1 MSAPLPRSVAKPLVL
16 TMGLGSLLGASFVV
30 AGHSDDHTEHTAPN
44 ILGEAQA
51 GKDLQLPEPLFAVS
65 AGVLKADICK
75 IGGLLPIP
83 DYSDPTASGIGK
95 IRATGHGRA
104 VVRTAPTLPPGA
116 TQSLTNKA
124 LAKGF
129 INTGNISVFRDNSR
143 TDQAKSTQQVLL
155 KADAPDMSG
164 GLSQTVEPDP
174 AHRTGASTL
183 VDGTFSA
190 PRPPTRTGDLQT
202 ANAMPEV
209 DFGRAQGIQPGL
221 DVAEPRGD
229 FVQNAESA
237 LTAHTAPEATGRIVG
252 NSISSDALAGGEVGQ
267 PAIQLVPPEDIVGA
281 MRTRAVID
289 IRADA
294 VAPGRATDHAAV
306 LSKAD
311 MADVRS
317 ARDHASRSRS
327 ISKVQVRAAQTAIPT
342 ALDRD
347 NLSGGQARYGQR
359 AEALGH
365 SALQQSGSQH
375 TTSSPAV
382 VLDQAK
388 QVETLPARL
397 SNPGTAAPGLPAAM
411 LRQGAAGLPQPAFGM
426 VDGNGAARMSSDARL
441 TDVRG
446 AAGAAP
452 FTLDDELILELR
464 TGQGEMAQ
472 TITAYGNRAETY
484 LPLGEI
490 TRLLDLA
497 IVVSDDGRYA
507 SGWVLDDQQ
516 VVALNLRAGTMVIAG
531 REIALKAAD
540 AQAVD
545 GELYLRSGL
554 FAQLMPL
561 ELKVDLRA
569 QTVTVQTRQP
579 FPFEQRAAREA
590 AREQLAGR
598 GKGRQAAAY
607 EPEATPYRVLDVPM
621 GEVELRAVSDVA
633 RGRRTEADVRL
644 AGDLAY
650 LTGQLYVTAS
660 SRDGVTAARATLGR
674 RDPDG
679 RLLGPLR
686 ASVFEIG
693 DVASDALP
701 LGLRGIAGRGMTLS
715 NTALERASVFD
726 RIDLRGELPDGW
738 EAELYRNNTLI
749 GSSATAVNGRYE
761 FLQIPLEFGLN
772 VMRVVLYGPQGQRRE
787 AVQRLNVGDGR
798 LAAGELRY
806 SLSAAQRDT
815 NLLGLTGPD
824 FVPGVDFGRWRATGQ
839 LAYGVNA
846 AVTASLGAGWYQSD
860 SGTHWLA
867 TAGLRGGLGSIAGQV
882 NVGTNDD
889 GGLALDARLAGRTLG
904 IAWTAVHGE
913 YKGRFTDELRAFSI
927 EPLRRASEADMTAT
941 LRLGTGER
949 ALAVPLAGRLRRI
962 EFADR
967 RVQID
972 ASLRASTVVRRLLL
986 SNTVT
991 LTRSQVPGFDGDT
1004 QILGSFDL
1012 ATLNSG
1018 RTRYRAALGYR
1029 LSPGRQLSRA
1039 AVEVDRTFGPDTM
1052 VKASAG
1058 RVFDTKETVL
1068 GASAVHRLGP
1078 VALALDAN
1086 LTLPRKD
1093 HAIMARI
1100 GFSFGRNPVSNA
1112 FFVAQPGLTAGG
1124 AVAVAAF
1131 ADGNGNGIRDGDD
1144 ALIEGAE
1151 IDTGAQVVRTG
1162 TDGVAFLGQ
1171 LGNATRTYVRL
1182 NAESLPDI
1190 AMAPSRPGFSITPR
1204 PGRIH
1209 VSKFPIDML
1218 GEVEGSAVFG
1228 SEQRGVSG
1236 LALVLIDSAG
1246 HQAARVRTGAGGT
1259 FLMEQVRPG
1268 QYRLDID
1275 QEQAK
1280 RLGLAVSQDT
1290 FVVIDAAH
1298 PIVRLKVLVGK
1309 RDDN

>member
-1 MSAPLPRSVAKPLVL
+1 
-16 TMGLGSLLGASFVV
+16 MGLGSLLGASFVV
-30 AGHSDDHTEHTAPN
+30 AGRSDDQTEHTAPN
-44 ILGEAQA
+44 ILGAAQTSKA
-51 GKDLQLPEPLFAVS
+51 LELPEPIFAVS
-65 AGVLKADICK
+65 AGVPKADICK

-104 VVRTAPTLPPGA
+104 VVRTGPTLPSGGSQA
-116 TQSLTNKA
+116 LTNNA
-124 LAKGF
+124 LAKVF
-129 INTGNISVFRDNSR
+129 IKTGNISVFRGNSL
-143 TDQAKSTQQVLL
+143 TDQGKSAQQVLL
-155 KADAPDMSG
+155 NVNAPGMSG
-164 GLSQTVEPDP
+164 ALSQTVEADS
-174 AHRTGASTL
+174 AHRKGASTL
-183 VDGTFSA
+183 VDGTSSA
-190 PRPPTRTGDLQT
+190 PRPPAKTGESQS
-202 ANAMPEV
+202 ANAMPED
-209 DFGRAQGIQPGL
+209 DFRRPQSIQPGVGVTEPGG
-221 DVAEPRGD
+221 DVG
-229 FVQNAESA
+229 QNADSPV
-237 LTAHTAPEATGRIVG
+237 TAHTAPEARVQIAG
-252 NSISSDALAGGEVGQ
+252 NSISSNALSGGEVWQ
-267 PAIQLVPPEDIVGA
+267 SAIQLMPPEDIVGT
-281 MRTRAVID
+281 MRARAVIHT
-289 IRADA
+289 RANA
-294 VAPGRATDHAAV
+294 GALRRETDHRAV
-306 LSKAD
+306 SSKAGMTD
-311 MADVRS
+311 LRA
-317 ARDHASRSRS
+317 ARGHSGRIRS
-327 ISKVQVRAAQTAIPT
+327 ISTVPVRAAETAAPA
-342 ALDRD
+342 ALDGG
-347 NLSGGQARYGQR
+347 NLSGGLVRQGQR
-359 AEALGH
+359 AGALGH
-365 SALQQSGSQH
+365 SALQQSGSQNN
-375 TTSSPAV
+375 TPSPALD
-382 VLDQAK
+382 LDQAQ
-388 QVETLPARL
+388 QVETLPVRLGNPDTSAARL
-397 SNPGTAAPGLPAAM
+397 PATM
-411 LRQGAAGLPQPAFGM
+411 LRQGAVALPQPAFGLM
-426 VDGNGAARMSSDARL
+426 DGNSAARMSSDVRL

-446 AAGAAP
+446 AAGSAP
-452 FTLDDELILELR
+452 FTLDDELILEFR

-490 TRLLDLA
+490 SRLLDLA

-531 REIALKAAD
+531 LEIALKAAD

-554 FAQLMPL
+554 FAQVMPL

-569 QTVTVQTRQP
+569 QTVTVQTKQP

-607 EPEATPYRVLDVPM
+607 EPEATPYRVLDVPL

-679 RLLGPLR
+679 RLLGPLK

-787 AVQRLNVGDGR
+787 TVQRLNVGDGR

-839 LAYGVNA
+839 LAYGVNS

-860 SGTHWLA
+860 TGTHWLA
-867 TAGLRGGLGSIAGQV
+867 TTGLRGGLGSIAGQV

-889 GGLALDARLAGRTLG
+889 GGLALDARLAGRALG

-941 LRLGTGER
+941 LRLGAGEG

-972 ASLRASTVVRRLLL
+972 ASVRASTVVRRLLL

-991 LTRSQVPGFDGDT
+991 LTRSQVPEFDSDT

-1093 HAIMARI
+1093 HAVMARI

-1112 FFVAQPGLTAGG
+1112 FFVAQPGLTSGG

-1190 AMAPSRPGFSITPR
+1190 AMAPSRPGFSIMPR

-1246 HQAARVRTGAGGT
+1246 HQAARVRTSAGGT
-1259 FLMEQVRPG
+1259 FLMEQLRPG

-1275 QEQAK
+1275 QDQAK
-1280 RLGLAVSQDT
+1280 RLGLTVSQAT
-1290 FVVIDAAH
+1290 YVVIDAAH
-1298 PIVRLKVLVGK
+1298 PIVRLKLLVTK
-1309 RDDN
+1309 RENN